1 MTDQPTNFIFGH
13 PVFIGS
19 PRLKIENL
27 PVNKTQGFRVELQV
41 SGGGV
46 TGKGQ
51 DNGQDRD
58 KIGTR

>member
-13 PVFIGS
+13 PVFIAS